1 MESGGQSISE
11 GGNERAREA
20 SALQRARS
28 AFEECLVVLRGEG
41 EVTVHG
47 CKKILLYSTELIRL
61 KMRRRTL
68 CIRGKGL
75 ACTSFS
81 GGIMMLEGRI
91 DAISYET
98 EACVQEK

>member
-75 ACTSFS
+75 ACISFS
-81 GGIMMLEGRI
+81 GGIMMLEGQI